1 MRENTPEELK
11 KDLLSAYKKQAK
23 SSFSHNLLEGTVT
36 YNIDPSALPLKI
48 IDVEKF
54 YTELCMQF
62 NLSFDND
69 ELTKLLPNVDISP
82 TQGIKILID
91 NEKNIIFRNGLMQLQ
106 GLQNIT
112 SIKYVIIGEQNLSV
126 SVVGSTNEAEYLAK
140 YVWLMLWKDLTPHR
154 TTSFLEQKIMLSR
167 YNCVSELSFSNTI
180 SDFLHPKFLAEFK
193 TLLEEP
199 DSFVKIIGLTPYCKD
214 DIREHFQENKLI
226 LYCSNITLTLVK
238 MNETTGESEDCTI
251 TIDLRQRTQANKKV
265 IRFRTELP
273 TSEHIKLVSE
283 FAEMLKRE

>member
-91 NEKNIIFRNGLMQLQ
+91 NEKNIIFRNTKRIDKSG
-106 GLQNIT
+106 NI
-112 SIKYVIIGEQNLSV
+112 IDN
-126 SVVGSTNEAEYLAK
+126 
-140 YVWLMLWKDLTPHR
+140 R
-154 TTSFLEQKIMLSR
+154 IM
-167 YNCVSELSFSNTI
+167 
-180 SDFLHPKFLAEFK
+180 
-193 TLLEEP
+193 
-199 DSFVKIIGLTPYCKD
+199 
-214 DIREHFQENKLI
+214 
-226 LYCSNITLTLVK
+226 
-238 MNETTGESEDCTI
+238 
-251 TIDLRQRTQANKKV
+251 
-265 IRFRTELP
+265 
-273 TSEHIKLVSE
+273 
-283 FAEMLKRE
+283 